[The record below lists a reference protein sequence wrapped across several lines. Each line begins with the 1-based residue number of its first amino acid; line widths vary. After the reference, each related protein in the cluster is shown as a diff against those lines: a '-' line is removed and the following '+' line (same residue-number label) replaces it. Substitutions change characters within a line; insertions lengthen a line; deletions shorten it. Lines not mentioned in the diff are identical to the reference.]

1 MRIDAYSQISNIY
14 NLNKLTKTGTASKA
28 GKGNDT
34 VQIPGKAKT
43 FQAAMTAVTEAS
55 DVREDKV
62 AKLKAAM
69 ESGTYSVSGKEI
81 ADKLVEGYF
90 AM

>member
-34 VQIPGKAKT
+34 VQISGKAKT

-62 AKLKAAM
+62 AKLKAAI